1 MPSGRGFAED
11 NRLRAAVANGAPSH
25 HSFKAA
31 RNIGA
36 PEIFIHTLTPA
47 THARSRRDLMAKL
60 QALSLKDRYAK
71 ISTPLLVING
81 ENDTLLATEDSIDIA
96 THAPGGLLNLYPAER
111 NSQELWIGGSDQR
124 PAGASRLRALRGRV
138 VGQGSARIVRRALL
152 GRCLVRRYARRSVV
166 RYHGPSLRAPS
177 RMSITAVAARA
188 TVLATRPGS

>member
-96 THAPGGLLNLYPAER
+96 THAPGGLLNLYPADDHCAMR
-111 NSQELWIGGSDQR
+111 HATDWFDL
-124 PAGASRLRALRGRV
+124 AL
-138 VGQGSARIVRRALL
+138 QFLSANLA
-152 GRCLVRRYARRSVV
+152 AQ
-166 RYHGPSLRAPS
+166 P
-177 RMSITAVAARA
+177 ITY
-188 TVLATRPGS
+188 G